1 MESFLAKVP
10 GMVARNR
17 WIVGLT
23 LVGAAGLYVG
33 LRHGDHASSAPAAAA
48 PSRNVPV
55 KQLPVEHA
63 PVRVVPATTAEPA
76 HVPLDLGKGDV
87 SPAVAKWKEPGLPG
101 TFREIVA
108 PDDGVN
114 EEEQLTYRIRRLRF
128 QLADAA
134 TACYTG
140 GDGKE
145 QLMLAYDL
153 VVSQHVLTVDNLQ
166 VLSSTWSDQSV
177 QGCIVDSVK
186 GLHASAPDVPDMR
199 KEQRTSISQHDL
211 YERSRSAG

>member
-1 MESFLAKVP
+1 MA
-10 GMVARNR
+10 ARTR

-23 LVGAAGLYVG
+23 LVGAAGLYLG
-33 LRHGDHASSAPAAAA
+33 LRHGDHASSAPAKAEPKRNA
-48 PSRNVPV
+48 PIAQMPV
-55 KQLPVEHA
+55 VHA
-63 PVRVVPATTAEPA
+63 PVPVAVQAGAEPA
-76 HVPLDLGKGDV
+76 HLPLDLGKGDV
-87 SPAVAKWKEPGLPG
+87 SPSVAKWKEPGLPG

-134 TACYTG
+134 TACYSG

-145 QLMLAYDL
+145 QIMLAYDL
-153 VVSQHVLTVDNLQ
+153 VVSKGVLTVDNLQ
-166 VLSSTWSDQSV
+166 VLSSTWSDQQV